1 MLALFL
7 PHIAKM
13 ICTAPRLFAL
23 LGDGILSSCS
33 FPRAGA
39 AIDRCSLKYFKTH
52 FVFAPVALRKPIP
65 VPESGMVDRP
75 MPIVNNFIHGGL
87 RNRFPRLK
95 MLLNR
100 HRGS

>member
-13 ICTAPRLFAL
+13 ICTAPRFFAL

-65 VPESGMVDRP
+65 VPEPGSYKVQRVCFSGDGRRLAADRFGT
-75 MPIVNNFIHGGL
+75 VVVRKVL
-87 RNRFPRLK
+87 
-95 MLLNR
+95 
-100 HRGS
+100 